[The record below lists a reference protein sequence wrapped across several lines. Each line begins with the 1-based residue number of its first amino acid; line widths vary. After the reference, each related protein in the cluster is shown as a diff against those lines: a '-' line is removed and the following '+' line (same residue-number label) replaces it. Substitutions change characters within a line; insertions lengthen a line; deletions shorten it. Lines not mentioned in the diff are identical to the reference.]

1 MGLLI
6 IKTID
11 MTPNNSFAGTVL
23 ESAYVPE
30 YFESADTLI
39 KKLPD
44 SESIAEN
51 LPAILLNG
59 TAISIDV
66 LTKYS
71 APLFCSATIVKELPG
86 FFERIFSRLF
96 KKNDLVIAIEKYNNL
111 ITAIQ
116 KDFEEYKLTHETL
129 LDESSTAVETI
140 NRKKVVM
147 KDYLLEELYKS
158 LQRCGMNG
166 EFHDM
171 ATERFDLRNWPINEK
186 YDLINQKHLTIK
198 KTMNSG
204 DLAFIGG
211 LLAGAGS
218 FGAFGLAI
226 AAGQMANPI
235 VWLLAPAIA
244 LYMRRKLKGINNEIK
259 TLSVIVSAN
268 ECDMTADLSQLE
280 MMKKAFE
287 NISCIYTDVLQT
299 IRPVMKKLLDELE
312 RESGNDV
319 NSFPEDKANALFN
332 ISRLLKEMAEKQIVP
347 YKGNQS
353 AIHQNVCE
361 YSNDLSNKYNELK
374 ETIVNI

>member
-1 MGLLI
+1 
-6 IKTID
+6 
-11 MTPNNSFAGTVL
+11 MTPNKSFAGTVL

-96 KKNDLVIAIEKYNNL
+96 KKNDLVIAIKKYNNL
-111 ITAIQ
+111 INAIQ
-116 KDFEEYKLTHETL
+116 KDFEDYKLTHEIL
-129 LDESSTAVETI
+129 LNELSTAVESI
-140 NRKKVVM
+140 NRRKVVM
-147 KDYLLEELYKS
+147 KDYLLEELYVS
-158 LQRCGMNG
+158 LQKCGMNG
-166 EFHDM
+166 EFNDM

-198 KTMNSG
+198 KAMNSG

-211 LLAGAGS
+211 LLAVPGA

-226 AAGQMANPI
+226 ATGPMAIPI
-235 VWLLAPAIA
+235 AW
-244 LYMRRKLKGINNEIK
+244 YMRRRKLKGINNEIQ

-268 ECDMTADLSQLE
+268 ERDMTADLSQLE

-287 NISCIYTDVLQT
+287 NISSIYTDILKK

-312 RESGNDV
+312 REFGHDV
-319 NSFPEDKANALFN
+319 NSLPEDKANALFN

-347 YKGNQS
+347 YNGNQS

-374 ETIVNI
+374 ETIVNIGC

>member
-1 MGLLI
+1 
-6 IKTID
+6 
-11 MTPNNSFAGTVL
+11 
-23 ESAYVPE
+23 
-30 YFESADTLI
+30 
-39 KKLPD
+39 
-44 SESIAEN
+44 
-51 LPAILLNG
+51 
-59 TAISIDV
+59 
-66 LTKYS
+66 
-71 APLFCSATIVKELPG
+71 
-86 FFERIFSRLF
+86 
-96 KKNDLVIAIEKYNNL
+96 
-111 ITAIQ
+111 
-116 KDFEEYKLTHETL
+116 
-129 LDESSTAVETI
+129 

-186 YDLINQKHLTIK
+186 YDLIIKQNHLKIK

-204 DLAFIGG
+204 DLAFMGG
-211 LLAGAGS
+211 LLAGAGP

-235 VWLLAPAIA
+235 VWLLVPAIA

-268 ECDMTADLSQLE
+268 ECDMTADLLQLE

-312 RESGNDV
+312 REFGHDV
-319 NSFPEDKANALFN
+319 NSLPEDKANALFN

-347 YKGNQS
+347 YNSNQS

-374 ETIVNI
+374 EFIKNVSQ

>member
-1 MGLLI
+1 
-6 IKTID
+6 

-51 LPAILLNG
+51 LLAILLNG

-66 LTKYS
+66 LTKDS

-116 KDFEEYKLTHETL
+116 NDFEKYKQTHETL
-129 LDESSTAVETI
+129 LNESSTAVETI

-186 YDLINQKHLTIK
+186 YDLIIDQNHLKIK

-211 LLAGAGS
+211 LLAGAGP

-235 VWLLAPAIA
+235 VWLLVPAIA

-268 ECDMTADLSQLE
+268 ECDMTADLLQLE

-312 RESGNDV
+312 REFGNDV
-319 NSFPEDKANALFN
+319 NSLPEDKANALFN

-347 YKGNQS
+347 YNSNQS

-374 ETIVNI
+374 EFIKNVSQ

>member
-1 MGLLI
+1 
-6 IKTID
+6 

-44 SESIAEN
+44 SESIAGN

-71 APLFCSATIVKELPG
+71 APLFCSATIVKELLG

-312 RESGNDV
+312 REFGNDV
-319 NSFPEDKANALFN
+319 NSLPEDKANALFN